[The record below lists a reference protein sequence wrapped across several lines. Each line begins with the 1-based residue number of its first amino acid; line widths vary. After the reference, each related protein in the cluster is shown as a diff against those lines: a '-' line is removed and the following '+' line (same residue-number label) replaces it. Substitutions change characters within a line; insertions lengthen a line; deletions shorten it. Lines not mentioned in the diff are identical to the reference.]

1 MAKHKEVVD
10 TLLLR
15 VSPPPQ
21 DAPPGG
27 GGGGGVIGAGGGGP
41 PLVVSLSRASLDD
54 RMLLVTLCVFP
65 PKKGLLAGASCRFE
79 RSPSLVFH
87 TPHSLLHCAD
97 LCNPLLPHDLSRR
110 IAGDLAAEF
119 TAQAHAEAA
128 AGLPVTVPTCA
139 AGDAA
144 AAARLE
150 CGFIDF
156 VVAPLFRALA
166 LVDQS
171 LGSACLCRVA
181 ANRAAWGAAAAAGG
195 GVGGERAGRGG
206 SRASGGDDDP
216 PSHRSS
222 A

>member
-1 MAKHKEVVD
+1 MSSQ
-10 TLLLR
+10 TL
-15 VSPPPQ
+15 
-21 DAPPGG
+21 
-27 GGGGGVIGAGGGGP
+27 
-41 PLVVSLSRASLDD
+41 PL
-54 RMLLVTLCVFP
+54 T
-65 PKKGLLAGASCRFE
+65 G
-79 RSPSLVFH
+79 H
-87 TPHSLLHCAD
+87 TPRSLLHCAD

-119 TAQAHAEAA
+119 SAQARAEAA

-144 AAARLE
+144 AAARME

-166 LVDQS
+166 LVDLR
-171 LGSACLCRVA
+171 LGATCLCRVS

-195 GVGGERAGRGG
+195 GAGGERAGRGG
-206 SRASGGDDDP
+206 SNAGGRDDP
-216 PSHRSS
+216 PSRRSS